1 MIWDFPYFKCKY
13 LVIKKY
19 PHRELLLWQSGL
31 WISCCLCGNVDLMPG
46 LEQRVKDLELPQ
58 LWWRLKLR
66 LGFDPLPLGTFVS
79 CGCSQKNRNKSKVPL
94 STALVLSHKFW
105 CHTFIF
111 IQSNLFSIFLEISSL
126 MHQLFSFV

>member
-79 CGCSQKNRNKSKVPL
+79 CGCSQKKQKQKQSPSEHCFSSVPQIL
-94 STALVLSHKFW
+94 MSYFHFHSV
-105 CHTFIF
+105 
-111 IQSNLFSIFLEISSL
+111 QSIFHFSWDF
-126 MHQLFSFV
+126 LFDASVI